1 MKVLSLLSC
10 TFALWGCDVTMAA
23 QGGNAAEIPFPSAL
37 ADADVRVAGL
47 NNPLDDALIIGNG
60 DINALVWTEQ
70 GAVVMTL
77 TKNDVW
83 DARLDTKNDPPLPT
97 LTRIKELGK
106 VGGPIGD
113 PILPEGVKW
122 TGPDS
127 YHSHAYPCPRAC
139 ARVRLSLKPPV
150 PCWRQIRAEGQH
162 NAWERRGNVTVM
174 SIKGR
179 AGASNGYAFNPLTF
193 STDDYARLRV
203 KLSGSENARYFVDV
217 MGAGGDIILNS
228 KWMETPTQSAERVF
242 DLPAGKKVS
251 HVILYTWT
259 EDGAM
264 AENRFESV
272 TFEGRAG
279 TLPVDLNVSVPPT
292 SAATLNLR
300 RAFVQVDGTADGPP
314 HVEVRALAD
323 RNVFL
328 IQSPANAELLPIES
342 PEIPAATR
350 GETNGVAWVHQVIPG
365 DLDWQGMSFAVALA
379 QREAQTAVAIAT
391 SRESKDVVTDAVEL
405 ARSTAEAKAAQL
417 IQRHEEE
424 WNRFWSRSGIQM
436 EDELLQRT
444 WYRSLYFLRCVS
456 KPGVICPGLFAGLVN
471 DTPAWHGDYH
481 TNYNIQQTFWAAYA
495 ANHPELAEP
504 YDRLIR
510 EYLPRAQWLARQ
522 IFSTQGAYYP
532 HVLFAYE
539 PPDPAACKSAIG
551 RQYIHHTWG
560 MTLGVSGFTVQP
572 LWWHYKY
579 APDRKFLEKTVYP
592 PLREVALF
600 YTEFVEQCE
609 GDDKVILGPTVSPEH
624 WGWTPR
630 LERNRNC
637 AFDIAYMR
645 FTLEAAIEAAQTLER
660 DAVLVERFRSALKRL
675 PPYPLQGDPPIVVD
689 VEGAPP
695 IEYNISVPANPVF
708 PADVITWQSPKEER
722 ELFARTVV
730 GLRWNGNNAMVM
742 LAIARARLSMAKTQE
757 WLREE
762 VQQRLR
768 PNAALTLN
776 RWKPHHP
783 FNDFGHYTE
792 QFGAAMAVSEL
803 LLQSVGDVI
812 RLFPALSPGCRAS
825 FVNLRTQ
832 GGFLVTASGSH
843 EAVTTLKIVSTVG
856 GTLRLLSP
864 WAAVEVKRGG
874 KYQPFTLDKN
884 GIVAVQ
890 TKAGE
895 TLEFRVGR

>member
-1 MKVLSLLSC
+1 MKILPLLGW
-10 TFALWGCDVTMAA
+10 TFALWGCDVSMAA
-23 QGGNAAEIPFPSAL
+23 RGGNAAEIPFPSAL
-37 ADADVRVAGL
+37 ADADVHVTGL
-47 NNPLDDALIIGNG
+47 NSPLDDALIIGNG
-60 DINALVWTEQ
+60 DVNALVWTEQ

-97 LTRIKELGK
+97 LARLKELGK
-106 VGGPIGD
+106 AGGPIGD
-113 PILPEGVKW
+113 PILPAGVKW

-127 YHSHAYPCPRAC
+127 YHAHAYPCPRAC
-139 ARVRLSLKPPV
+139 ARVRL
-150 PCWRQIRAEGQH
+150 R
-162 NAWERRGNVTVM
+162 
-174 SIKGR
+174 
-179 AGASNGYAFNPLTF
+179 
-193 STDDYARLRV
+193 
-203 KLSGSENARYFVDV
+203 SGS
-217 MGAGGDIILNS
+217 
-228 KWMETPTQSAERVF
+228 
-242 DLPAGKKVS
+242 PAPS
-251 HVILYTWT
+251 
-259 EDGAM
+259 
-264 AENRFESV
+264 
-272 TFEGRAG
+272 
-279 TLPVDLNVSVPPT
+279 T

-300 RAFVQVDGTADGPP
+300 RAFVQVDGGQDCPP

-328 IQSPANAELLPIES
+328 IHSPANAELLPLES
-342 PEIPAATR
+342 HEIPAANR

-379 QREAQTAVAIAT
+379 RRGEQTAVAIVT
-391 SRESKDVVTDAVEL
+391 SRESKDVVADAVKL
-405 ARSTAEAKAAQL
+405 ARSTAESKVAQL
-417 IQRHEEE
+417 IQRHDEE
-424 WNRFWSRSGIQM
+424 WHRFWSRSGIQM

-444 WYRSLYFLRCVS
+444 CYRSLYFLRCVS

-522 IFSTQGAYYP
+522 IFSTRGAFYP

-539 PPDPAACKSAIG
+539 PPDPAACKSAVG

-609 GDDKVILGPTVSPEH
+609 GDDKVVLAPSVSPEH

-637 AFDIAYMR
+637 AFDIAYVR
-645 FTLEAAIEAAQTLER
+645 FTLEAAMEAAQTLGR
-660 DAVLVERFRSALKRL
+660 DAVLVERFQRALKRL
-675 PPYPLQGDPPIVVD
+675 PPYPLNGDPPRVVD

-695 IEYNISVPANPVF
+695 IEYNIPVPANPVF
-708 PADVITWQSPKEER
+708 PADVVTWQSPKEER
-722 ELFARTVV
+722 ALFARTIE

-742 LAIARARLSMAKTQE
+742 LAVARARLSMANTQE

-768 PNAALTLN
+768 PNGTLTLN
-776 RWKPHHP
+776 RRKPPHP

-832 GGFLVTASGSH
+832 GGFLVTASGRR
-843 EAVTTLKIVSTVG
+843 EVVETLNIVSTVG

-864 WAAVEVKRGG
+864 WTAIEVKRGPRG
-874 KYQPFTLDKN
+874 KWQALTSDKD
-884 GIVAVQ
+884 GVVTVT

-895 TLEFRVGR
+895 TLEFRAKQ

>member
-10 TFALWGCDVTMAA
+10 TLALLGCDATMAA
-23 QGGNAAEIPFPSAL
+23 QGGSAAEIPFPSAL
-37 ADADVRVAGL
+37 ADAEVRVAGL
-47 NNPLDDALIIGNG
+47 NSPLDDALIIGNG

-97 LTRIKELGK
+97 LARLKELGK
-106 VGGPIGD
+106 TGGPIGD
-113 PILPEGVKW
+113 PILPEGMKW

-139 ARVRLSLKPPV
+139 ARVRLNS
-150 PCWRQIRAEGQH
+150 
-162 NAWERRGNVTVM
+162 
-174 SIKGR
+174 
-179 AGASNGYAFNPLTF
+179 GASAQT
-193 STDDYARLRV
+193 TR
-203 KLSGSENARYFVDV
+203 
-217 MGAGGDIILNS
+217 
-228 KWMETPTQSAERVF
+228 T
-242 DLPAGKKVS
+242 
-251 HVILYTWT
+251 
-259 EDGAM
+259 
-264 AENRFESV
+264 
-272 TFEGRAG
+272 
-279 TLPVDLNVSVPPT
+279 
-292 SAATLNLR
+292 ATLNLR
-300 RAFVQVDGTADGPP
+300 RAFVRVDGGQDGPP

-342 PEIPAATR
+342 PEIPAAAR

-379 QREAQTAVAIAT
+379 RRGEQSAVAIVT
-391 SRESKDVVTDAVEL
+391 SRTSQDVVADAVKR

-417 IQRHEEE
+417 VQRHEEE

-456 KPGVICPGLFAGLVN
+456 KPGVMCPGLFAGLVN
-471 DTPAWHGDYH
+471 DAPAWHGDYH

-504 YDRLIR
+504 YDRLIC

-522 IFSTQGAYYP
+522 IFSMRGAYYP

-539 PPDPAACKSAIG
+539 PPDPAACQSARG

-579 APDRKFLEKTVYP
+579 APDQKLLEEGVYP

-600 YTEFVEQCE
+600 YAEFVEQCE
-609 GDDKVILGPTVSPEH
+609 GNDKVVLAPTVSPEH

-630 LERNRNC
+630 WERNRNC
-637 AFDIAYMR
+637 AFDIAYVR
-645 FTLEAAIEAAQTLER
+645 FTLEAAIEAAQTLGR
-660 DAVLVERFRSALKRL
+660 DAVLVERWQRALKRL
-675 PPYPLQGDPPIVVD
+675 LPYPLHGDPPVVVD

-695 IEYNISVPANPVF
+695 IEYNIPVPANPVF
-708 PADVITWQSPKEER
+708 PADVVTWQSPQEEK
-722 ELFARTVV
+722 ELFARTIA
-730 GLRWNGNNAMVM
+730 GLRWNGNNATVM
-742 LAIARARLSMAKTQE
+742 LAVARARLSMAHTQE
-757 WLREE
+757 WLRAE

-768 PNAALTLN
+768 PNGTLTLN
-776 RWKPHHP
+776 RRKPPHQ

-803 LLQSVGDVI
+803 LVQSVGDVI
-812 RLFPALSPGCRAS
+812 RLFPALSPGCRAA

-832 GGFLVTASGSH
+832 GGFLVSADGSA
-843 EAVTTLKIVSTVG
+843 ESVTSLKIVSTVG
-856 GTLRLLSP
+856 GRLRLLSP
-864 WAAVEVKRGG
+864 WAALEVKRGQRG
-874 KYQPFTLDKN
+874 KWQALVVDED
-884 GIVAVQ
+884 GIVTMPTQ
-890 TKAGE
+890 AGE
-895 TLEFRVGR
+895 VLEFRVGR